1 MVAPKTTYTKTLY
14 MSKKKE
20 EVKEQK
26 YVPFSRRGGQKPG
39 PKTRIEQEEL
49 IEKLHPM
56 AHSAFA
62 ILQRKIAEGDMKAIQ
77 IFMSY
82 YVGLPTQKVENKI
95 EGNLNQ
101 VSIEVIKTNLA
112 NIEESM
118 N

>member
-1 MVAPKTTYTKTLY
+1 M
-14 MSKKKE
+14 KKKE
-20 EVKEQK
+20 EKKEPK
-26 YVPFSRRGGQKPG
+26 YVPFTRRGGPKASPG
-39 PKTRIEQEEL
+39 PKTRIEQEEV

-56 AHSAFA
+56 AHTAFA
-62 ILQRKIAEGDMKAIQ
+62 VLNRKIAQGDMKAIQ

-101 VSIEVIKTNLA
+101 VSVEVIKTNLA
-112 NIEESM
+112 AIEESM